1 MKNQN
6 IITKRKDER
15 ITKLENIKKLLI
27 NIDMVNGFIRVGAL
41 HDPKIAEIIPEQF
54 RLIEMFLRNNDG
66 LAFVKEA
73 HEENCREF
81 DRYPVHCLKGTHEAE
96 LVDELKPY
104 EKDALVYLKNSTSA
118 IFAPNFM
125 DDIKQMKNLKEIVI
139 TGCCTDICDF
149 NLAVPLNNYF
159 DQVNRR
165 VQIVMPTNAVE
176 TFDAPF
182 HNREEYTE
190 AAYKLLRQA
199 GIKLVKKYEGGNK

>member
-1 MKNQN
+1 MK
-6 IITKRKDER
+6 KER
-15 ITKLENIKKLLI
+15 IEKLERIKKLLI
-27 NIDMVNGFIRVGAL
+27 NIDMVNGFVREGPL
-41 HDPKIAEIIPEQF
+41 HDKDIAKIIPEQI
-54 RLIEMFLRNNDG
+54 RLIEMFLENKDA

-118 IFAPNFM
+118 LFAPNFL
-125 DDIKQMKNLKEIVI
+125 DDIKVMKNLREIVI

-165 VQIVMPTNAVE
+165 VDIVMPLNAVE

-182 HNREEYTE
+182 HRRDEYSD
-190 AAYKLLRQA
+190 AAYKLLNQA
-199 GIKLVKKYEGGNK
+199 GIKLVKKYEGGNR